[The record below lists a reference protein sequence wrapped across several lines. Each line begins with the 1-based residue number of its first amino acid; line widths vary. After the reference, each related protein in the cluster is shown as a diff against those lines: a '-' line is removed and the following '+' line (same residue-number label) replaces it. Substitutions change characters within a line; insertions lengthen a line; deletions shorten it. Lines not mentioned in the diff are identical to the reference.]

1 MKTLRLLIALLLL
14 CSAAS
19 AQEAMV
25 RTHVNTKQT
34 PWVGQKFT
42 VVVELLSPG
51 FFSGSPVFDLPKVP
65 GLLIF
70 APEDH
75 PVLGSETIN
84 GVSYTSQCYEFAV
97 FARQAGDFEIPS
109 FPIRFHVKHSALDKD
124 SIPAT
129 VNTEALHFTAN
140 LPPGAENVSTLISS
154 TELKADEQWKPMPAK
169 AKTGDAFTRVIT
181 WSAADVPGMAFPPFP
196 AEKID
201 GLGIYPKSPQ
211 VTDHE
216 ERGTLTGSRQ
226 DTIVYVCQQ
235 PGHYV
240 IPAAHF
246 TWWDTGQQQLRTID
260 FPERSFDVVPNPA
273 FVPHPSLATRA
284 EKFGKKMAVPLLAI
298 VFLALCVFIWPRT
311 KRFRTDLLTLLRPR
325 RLAPLNPRHAGET

>member
-1 MKTLRLLIALLLL
+1 MKTLRLLIALLLF

-25 RTHVNTKQT
+25 RVHVGTKQT

-84 GVSYTSQCYEFAV
+84 GAAYTVQRYELAV
-97 FARQAGDFEIPS
+97 FARQAGDFEIPV
-109 FPIRFHVKHSALDKD
+109 FPIRFNVKHSALDKD
-124 SIPAT
+124 STPAT
-129 VNTEALHFTAN
+129 VNTEALHFSAN
-140 LPPGAENVSTLISS
+140 LPPGAENVSSLIST
-154 TELKADEQWKPMPAK
+154 TELKADEQWKPAPAN
-169 AKTGDAFTRVIT
+169 AKTGDAFTRIIT

-196 AEKID
+196 ADKIN

-235 PGHYV
+235 PGRYV

-260 FPERSFDVVPNPA
+260 FPERSFDVVLNPA
-273 FVPHPSLATRA
+273 FAPHPSITARA
-284 EKFGKKMAVPLLAI
+284 EKFGKRMAIPLVVIAILALLAFTWSRTSQFRAELLA
-298 VFLALCVFIWPRT
+298 VF
-311 KRFRTDLLTLLRPR
+311 RPR
-325 RLAPLNPRHAGET
+325 RLAPLNPRPAGEI